1 MKIDRDFI
9 PIVLIVALVVIW
21 FSSKPWTDPQAIA
34 IAGDVLKV
42 GLGGVLGYMTKGIA
56 DGVDTTSSDG
66 EVQKLQDENQRL
78 SAELDA
84 LKEHNGL

>member
-21 FSSKPWTDPQAIA
+21 FSAKPWTDPQAIA

-42 GLGGVLGYMTKGIA
+42 GLGGVLGYMTKVTL
-56 DGVDTTSSDG
+56 DNSTSSS
-66 EVQKLQDENQRL
+66 EQVQKLQDENQRL
-78 SAELDA
+78 LAELNA